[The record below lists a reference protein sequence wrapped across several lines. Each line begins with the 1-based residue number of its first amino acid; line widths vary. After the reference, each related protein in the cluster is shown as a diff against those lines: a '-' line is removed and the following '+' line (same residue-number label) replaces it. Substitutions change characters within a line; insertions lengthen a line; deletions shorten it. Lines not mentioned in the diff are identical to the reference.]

1 MDLGI
6 LTIPFLMLKYNES
19 KKQMTVIILLLKS
32 GEDVIADLKEMV
44 SPDEKVIGYFLSKPC
59 VVKLIPKD
67 SEDESKKETAI
78 RMYPWMPLA
87 QEKDIP
93 LPPDWVVTIVTPL
106 EKVEQM
112 YKEDVLNAKPFN
124 EETLNGKTTDKTN
137 SSSQS
142 TTINIPD

>member
-1 MDLGI
+1 
-6 LTIPFLMLKYNES
+6 
-19 KKQMTVIILLLKS
+19 MTVKILLLKS

-44 SPDEKVIGYFLSKPC
+44 SPDEKVIGYFLTKPC

-87 QEKDIP
+87 KEKDIP
-93 LPPDWVVTIVTPL
+93 LPTDWVVTIVTPI

-142 TTINIPD
+142 TTISISD

>member
-1 MDLGI
+1 
-6 LTIPFLMLKYNES
+6 
-19 KKQMTVIILLLKS
+19 MTVKILLLKS

-44 SPDEKVIGYFLSKPC
+44 SPDEKVIGYFLTKPC

-87 QEKDIP
+87 KEKDIP
-93 LPPDWVVTIVTPL
+93 LPTDWVVTIVTPL

-124 EETLNGKTTDKTN
+124 EETLNGKTTNKTN

-142 TTINIPD
+142 TTINISD

>member
-1 MDLGI
+1 
-6 LTIPFLMLKYNES
+6 
-19 KKQMTVIILLLKS
+19 MTVKILLLKS

-44 SPDEKVIGYFLSKPC
+44 SPDEKVIGYFLTKPF

-87 QEKDIP
+87 KEKDIP
-93 LPPDWVVTIVTPL
+93 LPTDWVVTIVTPI

-112 YKEDVLNAKPFN
+112 YKEDVLNAKPIN
-124 EETLNGKTTDKTN
+124 HEETLNGKTTDQTN
-137 SSSQS
+137 SLSQS
-142 TTINIPD
+142 TTISIPD

>member
-1 MDLGI
+1 
-6 LTIPFLMLKYNES
+6 
-19 KKQMTVIILLLKS
+19 MTVKILLLKS

-44 SPDEKVIGYFLSKPC
+44 SPDEKVIGYFLTKPC

-67 SEDESKKETAI
+67 SEDESRKETAI

-87 QEKDIP
+87 KEKDIP
-93 LPPDWVVTIVTPL
+93 LPTDWVVTIVTPI

-124 EETLNGKTTDKTN
+124 EETLNGKTTDQNN
-137 SSSQS
+137 SPSQS
-142 TTINIPD
+142 TTINISD

>member
-1 MDLGI
+1 
-6 LTIPFLMLKYNES
+6 
-19 KKQMTVIILLLKS
+19 MTVKILLLKS

-44 SPDEKVIGYFLSKPC
+44 SPDEKVIGYFLTKPC

-87 QEKDIP
+87 KEKDIP
-93 LPPDWVVTIVTPL
+93 LPTDWVVTIVTPI

-112 YKEDVLNAKPFN
+112 YKEDVLNAKHIN
-124 EETLNGKTTDKTN
+124 HEETLNGKTTDKTDSLN
-137 SSSQS
+137 Q
-142 TTINIPD
+142 

>member
-1 MDLGI
+1 
-6 LTIPFLMLKYNES
+6 
-19 KKQMTVIILLLKS
+19 MTVKILLLKS

-44 SPDEKVIGYFLSKPC
+44 SPDEKVIGYFLTKPC

-87 QEKDIP
+87 KEKDIP
-93 LPPDWVVTIVTPL
+93 LPTDWVVTIVTPI

-124 EETLNGKTTDKTN
+124 EETLNGKTTDKTD

-142 TTINIPD
+142 TTISISD

>member
-1 MDLGI
+1 M
-6 LTIPFLMLKYNES
+6 TIK
-19 KKQMTVIILLLKS
+19 ILLLKS

-59 VVKLIPKD
+59 VIKLIPKD

-87 QEKDIP
+87 KEKDIP
-93 LPPDWVVTIVTPL
+93 LPTDWVVTIVTPI
-106 EKVEQM
+106 EKVEQL
-112 YKEDVLNAKPFN
+112 YDEDVLYVKSLH
-124 EETLNGKTTDKTN
+124 EETLNGKTTDKTD

-142 TTINIPD
+142 TTISISD

>member
-1 MDLGI
+1 M
-6 LTIPFLMLKYNES
+6 TIK
-19 KKQMTVIILLLKS
+19 ILLLKS

-44 SPDEKVIGYFLSKPC
+44 SPDEKVIGYFLNKPS

-67 SEDESKKETAI
+67 SDHESRKETAI

-87 QEKDIP
+87 KEKDIP
-93 LPPDWVVTIVTPL
+93 LPTDWVVTIVTPL

-137 SSSQS
+137 SPSQS
-142 TTINIPD
+142 TTISISD

>member
-1 MDLGI
+1 
-6 LTIPFLMLKYNES
+6 
-19 KKQMTVIILLLKS
+19 MTVKILLLKS

-44 SPDEKVIGYFLSKPC
+44 SPDEKVIGYFLTKPC

-87 QEKDIP
+87 KEKDIP
-93 LPPDWVVTIVTPL
+93 LPTDWVVTIVTPI

-112 YKEDVLNAKPFN
+112 YKEDILNAKPVN
-124 EETLNGKTTDKTN
+124 EETLNGKTTDKTD

-142 TTINIPD
+142 TTISISD

>member
-1 MDLGI
+1 
-6 LTIPFLMLKYNES
+6 
-19 KKQMTVIILLLKS
+19 MTVKILLLKS

-44 SPDEKVIGYFLSKPC
+44 SPDEKVIGYFLTKPC

-87 QEKDIP
+87 KEKDIP
-93 LPPDWVVTIVTPL
+93 LPTDWVVTIVTPL

-124 EETLNGKTTDKTN
+124 EETLNGKTTNKTD

-142 TTINIPD
+142 TTISISD

>member
-1 MDLGI
+1 
-6 LTIPFLMLKYNES
+6 
-19 KKQMTVIILLLKS
+19 MTVKILLLKS
-32 GEDVIADLKEMV
+32 GEDVIADLREMV

-67 SEDESKKETAI
+67 SKDESKKETAI

-87 QEKDIP
+87 KEKDIP
-93 LPPDWVVTIVTPL
+93 LPTDWVVTIVTPL

-142 TTINIPD
+142 TTISISD

>member
-1 MDLGI
+1 
-6 LTIPFLMLKYNES
+6 
-19 KKQMTVIILLLKS
+19 MTVKILLLKS

-44 SPDEKVIGYFLSKPC
+44 SPDEKVIGYFLTKPC

-87 QEKDIP
+87 KEKDIP
-93 LPPDWVVTIVTPL
+93 LPTDWVVTIVTPL

-137 SSSQS
+137 SSDQS
-142 TTINIPD
+142 TTISISD

>member
-1 MDLGI
+1 
-6 LTIPFLMLKYNES
+6 
-19 KKQMTVIILLLKS
+19 MTVKILLLKS
-32 GEDVIADLKEMV
+32 GEDVIADLREMV
-44 SPDEKVIGYFLSKPC
+44 SPDEKVIGYFLTKPC

-87 QEKDIP
+87 KEKDIP
-93 LPPDWVVTIVTPL
+93 LPTDWVVTIVTPI

-112 YKEDVLNAKPFN
+112 YKEDILNAKPFN
-124 EETLNGKTTDKTN
+124 EETLNGKTTDKTD

-142 TTINIPD
+142 TTISISD